1 MADDRSA
8 ADEKS
13 RVMNVLRTRLLAG
26 VLTAGLSSAPALAD
40 RPRDRNAQTDQS
52 RGPHREQERVFEGRR
67 DGRSMPLPQLERR
80 VIPFM
85 GGADYLGPEFNGQTY
100 RMKFIQNG
108 RVIWVDVDPQT
119 GRIIRRSRD

>member
-1 MADDRSA
+1 
-8 ADEKS
+8 
-13 RVMNVLRTRLLAG
+13 MNLLRTLLLAG
-26 VLTAGLSSAPALAD
+26 LVATGLNSAPALAD
-40 RPRDRNAQTDQS
+40 RPRDRDTNVQTDQS
-52 RGPHREQERVFEGRR
+52 RGPHREQERAFEGRR

-80 VIPFM
+80 VMPFM

-119 GRIIRRSRD
+119 GRIIRRSRDR